1 MAKIKGTVRD
11 EDGVP
16 LDGVKVRAHRLDTGE
31 VLGEVMSSTAY
42 SGDALEA
49 NVALRVNFNEG
60 YQDISSNGF
69 TLTAKYSALRALQ
82 TGWGYELNCTDGSN
96 DAHVVTPASAALKIT
111 GAFCLECRVSIDV
124 PDGAGIPFI
133 SARPVLDGS
142 DEMFALTAKANR
154 SLQLDA
160 LGVLFVTPA
169 ATFAQYTHFHLA
181 VTRDVGGVMRIF
193 RNGALVGGGDPA
205 LHTATVQMT
214 SDTAWYFGA
223 NPDYYGFGTGGQCV
237 LDDIVLTLGSA
248 RYSPTGFTPPAAES
262 VPGVPSSGAYEI
274 TTSYTGEAYAVG
286 IAPADPVRN
295 HSIIRV
301 VPG

>member
-42 SGDALEA
+42 TGDALEA

-69 TLTAKYSALRALQ
+69 TLTAKYSASRAFQ

-96 DAHVVTPASAALKIT
+96 NAHVVTPASAALKIT
-111 GAFCLECRVSIDV
+111 GAFCLECRVNIDALGQ
-124 PDGAGIPFI
+124 DGTRFI
-133 SARPVLDGS
+133 SARPVLGGANAT
-142 DEMFALTAKANR
+142 FGLLAKADR
-154 SLQLDA
+154 SLQLNA
-160 LGVLFVTPA
+160 LGALVVTPA

-223 NPDYYGFGTGGQCV
+223 NPDYAGFGTGGQCV

-262 VPGVPSSGAYEI
+262 VPGVASSGAYEI

>member
-42 SGDALEA
+42 TVDALEA

-69 TLTAKYSALRALQ
+69 TLTAKYSASRALQ

-96 DAHVVTPASAALKIT
+96 NAHVATPASAALKIT
-111 GAFCLECRVSIDV
+111 GAFCLECRVNIDV
-124 PDGAGIPFI
+124 LGQDGTRFI
-133 SARPVLDGS
+133 SARPVLGGANES
-142 DEMFALTAKANR
+142 FKLLAKADR
-154 SLQLDA
+154 SLQLNA
-160 LGVLFVTPA
+160 LGALVVTPA

-193 RNGALVGGGDPA
+193 RNGALVGGRPRVA
-205 LHTATVQMT
+205 HVH
-214 SDTAWYFGA
+214 GA
-223 NPDYYGFGTGGQCV
+223 
-237 LDDIVLTLGSA
+237 DDIRHSLVLRGG
-248 RYSPTGFTPPAAES
+248 P
-262 VPGVPSSGAYEI
+262 
-274 TTSYTGEAYAVG
+274 
-286 IAPADPVRN
+286 
-295 HSIIRV
+295 
-301 VPG
+301 